1 MCDSQ
6 HSASVDA
13 EASVWTRVSVERGR
27 EAVACFGVQEA
38 MSAEHLPKG
47 ELETVAFE
55 MRA

>member
-13 EASVWTRVSVERGR
+13 EASMWTRVSVERGT

-38 MSAEHLPKG
+38 TSAEHLPKG
-47 ELETVAFE
+47 ELETVVFE